1 LSAVNT
7 FLARRSR
14 VNLTRNAAGKGRSNV
29 HMGVRGAFFYWAAR
43 ALRRKRSDP
52 VTTKLHIDKRAAEV
66 AALGGGA
73 DDDDLLTTIQVAAWL
88 GVSVQFLEI
97 GRSSG
102 GYGPPF
108 TRLAPRAI
116 RYRRGDVLQW
126 LRERTHA
133 RTSEY
138 AGEMQRKRK
147 GDAA

>member
-1 LSAVNT
+1 V
-7 FLARRSR
+7 
-14 VNLTRNAAGKGRSNV
+14 
-29 HMGVRGAFFYWAAR
+29 
-43 ALRRKRSDP
+43 
-52 VTTKLHIDKRAAEV
+52 TKLHIDRRAEQV
-66 AALGGGA
+66 AAHGA
-73 DDDDLLTTIQVAAWL
+73 GAEDDLLTTIQVAAWL

-138 AGEMQRKRK
+138 ADEMTRKRK